1 MKKFLLLLVAVMV
14 GFTLQAEKKAKV
26 IKINVQP
33 QEAAI
38 YVDNS
43 LIGYGYGEFPRP
55 PKKNQV
61 AIIRIECN
69 EYITVNSKFYGRDE
83 RNSVSYNLMQD
94 GFYRGSAASGLVNKF
109 MTITLD
115 PQYYSVNEDGSV
127 NSEAAW
133 KLLHQILLNYF
144 PEIET
149 TDFHGGYLQTPWKYK
164 TFNLSEKQL
173 RNRVTVRDVTTP
185 DRVAFQIKISSEVA
199 GAMAARHGEFEEVDR
214 LPKELEPMVEELQT
228 RIGKASSI

>member
-1 MKKFLLLLVAVMV
+1 MKKFLFLLTTIFVAVSV
-14 GFTLQAEKKAKV
+14 QAAKRAKV

-38 YVDNS
+38 YVDNN
-43 LIGYGYGEFPRP
+43 LIGYGYGEFSRP
-55 PKKNQV
+55 AKKNQV
-61 AIIRIECN
+61 SIIRVECN
-69 EYITVNSKFYGRDE
+69 EYSTAHSKFYGGDE
-83 RNSVSYNLMQD
+83 RNSLSFNLMQD
-94 GFYRGSAASGLVNKF
+94 GFYRGSAFSGLVNKF

-115 PQYYSVNEDGSV
+115 PQYYTISEEGKVD
-127 NSEAAW
+127 SEAAW

-149 TDFHGGYLQTPWKYK
+149 TDIHGGYLQTPWKYK
-164 TFNLSEKQL
+164 SFNMSEKQL

-185 DRVAFQIKISSEVA
+185 ERVAFQIKISSEVA
-199 GAMAARHGEFEEVDR
+199 GTMAARHGEFDEVDR

-228 RIGKASSI
+228 RIGKAGSI

>member
-1 MKKFLLLLVAVMV
+1 MKKLFFLLV
-14 GFTLQAEKKAKV
+14 TLACCVSAFAEKKAKV
-26 IKINVQP
+26 IKITAEP

-38 YVDNS
+38 YVDNN
-43 LIGYGYGEFPRP
+43 LVGYGYGEFSRP

-69 EYITVNSKFYGRDE
+69 EYTTANSKFYGGDE
-83 RNSVSYNLMQD
+83 RNSLSFKLMQD
-94 GFYRGSAASGLVNKF
+94 GFYRGSASSGLVNKY
-109 MTITLD
+109 MTIILD
-115 PQYYSVNEDGSV
+115 PTYYTIDSDGKI

-133 KLLHQILLNYF
+133 KLLHQILLDYF

-149 TDFHGGYLQTPWKYK
+149 TDFHGGFMQTPWKYK
-164 TFNLSEKQL
+164 TFNMSEKQI
-173 RNRVTVRDVTTP
+173 RNRVTVRDISTP

-199 GAMAARHGEFEEVDR
+199 GAMQARHGEFDAVDR
-214 LPKELEPMVEELQT
+214 IPKELEPMVEELQT

>member
-1 MKKFLLLLVAVMV
+1 MKKFLLLLMAVMV
-14 GFTLQAEKKAKV
+14 SLTLQAEKKAKV

-83 RNSVSYNLMQD
+83 RNSVSFNLMQD

-115 PQYYSVNEDGSV
+115 PQYYSVNADGTV

>member
-199 GAMAARHGEFEEVDR
+199 GAMAARHGEFEEIDR

>member
-1 MKKFLLLLVAVMV
+1 MKKLILLLMACLV
-14 GFTLQAEKKAKV
+14 GFSIYAEKKAKV
-26 IKINVQP
+26 IKITVQP

-38 YVDNS
+38 YVDNNF
-43 LIGYGYGEFPRP
+43 IGHGYGEFSRP

-61 AIIRIECN
+61 AIIRVECN
-69 EYITVNSKFYGRDE
+69 EYATANSKFYGGDE
-83 RNSVSYNLMQD
+83 RNSLSFNLMQD
-94 GFYRGSAASGLVNKF
+94 GFYRGSASSGLVNKY
-109 MTITLD
+109 MTITLN
-115 PQYYSVNEDGSV
+115 PQYYTIESGGKVNCET
-127 NSEAAW
+127 AW

-185 DRVAFQIKISSEVA
+185 ERVAFQIKISSEVA
-199 GAMAARHGEFEEVDR
+199 GAMQARHGEFEEVDR

-228 RIGKASSI
+228 RIGKSSSI

>member
-1 MKKFLLLLVAVMV
+1 MKKYLFLLMALVFCVSA
-14 GFTLQAEKKAKV
+14 FADKKAKV
-26 IKINVQP
+26 IKITVQP

-38 YVDNS
+38 YVDNN
-43 LIGYGYGEFPRP
+43 LIGYGYGEFSRP

-61 AIIRIECN
+61 AIIRVECN
-69 EYITVNSKFYGRDE
+69 EYTTANSKFYGGDE
-83 RNSVSYNLMQD
+83 RNSLSFNLMQD
-94 GFYRGSAASGLVNKF
+94 GFYRGSAASGLVNKYL
-109 MTITLD
+109 TITLD
-115 PQYYSVNEDGSV
+115 PQYYTIDANGKV

-133 KLLHQILLNYF
+133 KLLHQILLDYF

-164 TFNLSEKQL
+164 TFKMSEKQL

-185 DRVAFQIKISSEVA
+185 DRVAFQIKISSEIA
-199 GAMAARHGEFEEVDR
+199 GAMQARHGEFDEVDR